1 MRNLSLVLPGEAGR
15 TCCWPAGV
23 LALLVVSGAA
33 STPLRAQSAD
43 QPAPQTYQ
51 MKIDATVTVFG
62 EREPQKTEISRD
74 VRSLPVDSSLLQAP
88 ELRRRTY
95 REPAEMLRSLPG
107 VDFVYYGQGGIPSG
121 PSVRGY
127 TDRNF
132 GQDMAGHL
140 DGIPLNIHGFVAS
153 HGALDLTS
161 ILPETIDRIEL
172 VRGPLDAR
180 YGDFNRGASINFVT
194 RETVARP
201 SLTLS
206 GGSFGSW
213 QAAGTYGRSGG
224 EGRPSFYTTF
234 DGHRT
239 GGYSDNQGLKHVK
252 TFHKLRLPFGKHDLA
267 FVGSTFWTEWDA
279 PSYIDASLLRNG
291 TIGDKDAVNPTDGGG
306 QNSQLFYVRYRH
318 GANTPGELA
327 ATAYVRRSEWRRF
340 RSDFLISP
348 TQTQVRQL
356 DDRVTF
362 GYRAEKFVGHTLF
375 GRPSMFVVGTT
386 LHRDD
391 AETRQASTL
400 NREVARLTD
409 DVPELLTSVGVF
421 AQETLQVYRRLKL
434 MGGLRYSH
442 VDYDI
447 ADNLRAA
454 GTFVTDY
461 ADAQVSPKF
470 GVAFAPTR
478 QIDVYTNVATGMR
491 SPTPRTEVRNS
502 LDSLGRVEI
511 ADTVSYEAGVRA
523 MFFSRLDLH
532 GNLWR
537 ADNSNE
543 IRGIP
548 PGGTQFES
556 LGKSRRDGASL
567 DARIFV
573 GPVTR
578 VFASVSWL
586 DARLLT
592 PSTPAASHLPDIPE
606 SVHQIGVES
615 AIPLRGLPPQALTV
629 RADVSFYGKK
639 DLNTLGT
646 IRSESYERVT
656 FRAVYEHQTR
666 YRLWVGG
673 FAYPG
678 SRVGESAFLFGS
690 RVGVRPNP
698 RVSVDAGVSYLF

>member
-1 MRNLSLVLPGEAGR
+1 MKGLSAPKIEGK
-15 TCCWPAGV
+15 
-23 LALLVVSGAA
+23 LALRASTTGEIVMDEVFVSEEHLLPNVSGLQGPFGCLNNARYGIAWGALGAA
-33 STPLRAQSAD
+33 ESCWHAARDYVMDRKQFGRPLAANQLVQLKLAD
-43 QPAPQTYQ
+43 MQ
-51 MKIDATVTVFG
+51 
-62 EREPQKTEISRD
+62 TEIS
-74 VRSLPVDSSLLQAP
+74 LGLQACF
-88 ELRRRTY
+88 R
-95 REPAEMLRSLPG
+95 A
-107 VDFVYYGQGGIPSG
+107 GQL
-121 PSVRGY
+121 
-127 TDRNF
+127 
-132 GQDMAGHL
+132 M
-140 DGIPLNIHGFVAS
+140 
-153 HGALDLTS
+153 
-161 ILPETIDRIEL
+161 
-172 VRGPLDAR
+172 DA
-180 YGDFNRGASINFVT
+180 
-194 RETVARP
+194 
-201 SLTLS
+201 
-206 GGSFGSW
+206 
-213 QAAGTYGRSGG
+213 
-224 EGRPSFYTTF
+224 
-234 DGHRT
+234 
-239 GGYSDNQGLKHVK
+239 
-252 TFHKLRLPFGKHDLA
+252 
-267 FVGSTFWTEWDA
+267 
-279 PSYIDASLLRNG
+279 
-291 TIGDKDAVNPTDGGG
+291 G